1 MEIKKVFISGGA
13 GVMGSGIA
21 QVCAQTGYDV
31 VMQDISAEAA
41 EKALNNIKWSVGKL
55 VEKGKVE
62 GTVDEIISRIITS
75 ARLEDAGDC
84 QIVIESVF
92 EDIDLKKNIFHQLED
107 ICSPQTIMATN
118 TSAIPITNIAE
129 GMKRPEKFVG
139 LHFFNPAVIQK
150 TVEVINGLLTS
161 EETLQASTEFCQSLG
176 KEIVRVNK
184 DVYGFALV
192 RIDVVSYVEAM
203 RMVELGVASVEDIDK
218 GFRMGYG
225 RAMGPFEQRDFAGLA
240 LGLEVLEKMYEET
253 GDTKFFPP
261 TILRRK
267 IKAGHLGRSVGVG
280 WYRYDAD
287 GNRIGP
293 AEVW

>member
-1 MEIKKVFISGGA
+1 MEIKKVFIAGGA

-21 QVCAQTGYDV
+21 QVCAQAGFDV
-31 VMQDISAEAA
+31 VMQDINIEAQ
-41 EKALNNIKWSVGKL
+41 EKALKNIKWSVGKL

-62 GTVDEIISRIITS
+62 GTEEAITSRISTTTKLEE
-75 ARLEDAGDC
+75 ARDANF
-84 QIVIESVF
+84 IIESVF
-92 EDIDLKKNIFHQLED
+92 EDIELKKNIFHQLEE
-107 ICSPQTIMATN
+107 ICAPETIMATN

-129 GMKRPEKFVG
+129 GMQRPDKFVG
-139 LHFFNPAVIQK
+139 THFFNPAVIQR
-150 TVEVINGLLTS
+150 TVEIIKGLLTS
-161 EETLQASTEFCQSLG
+161 EETMQTTIEFCQSMG
-176 KEIVRVNK
+176 KEVVRVNK

-192 RIDVVSYVEAM
+192 RIDVASYVEAM

-253 GDTKFFPP
+253 GDLKFFPP
-261 TILRRK
+261 PILRRK
-267 IKAGHLGRSVGVG
+267 IKAGHLGKMVGIG
-280 WYRYDAD
+280 WYKYDKD

>member
-1 MEIKKVFISGGA
+1 MEIKKVFIAGGA

-21 QVCAQTGYDV
+21 QVCAQAGFDV
-31 VMQDISAEAA
+31 VMQDINIEAQ
-41 EKALNNIKWSVGKL
+41 EKALKNIKWSVGKL

-62 GTVDEIISRIITS
+62 GTEEAITSRISTTTK
-75 ARLEDAGDC
+75 LEEAKDANF
-84 QIVIESVF
+84 IIESVF
-92 EDIDLKKNIFHQLED
+92 EDIELKKNIFHQLEE
-107 ICSPQTIMATN
+107 ICAPETIMATN
-118 TSAIPITNIAE
+118 TSAIPITDIAE
-129 GMKRPEKFVG
+129 GMKRPDKFVG
-139 LHFFNPAVIQK
+139 THFFNPAAIQR
-150 TVEVINGLLTS
+150 TVEIIKGLLTS
-161 EETLQASTEFCQSLG
+161 EETMQTTIEFCQSMG
-176 KEIVRVNK
+176 KEVVRVNK

-192 RIDVVSYVEAM
+192 RIDVASYVEAM

-253 GDTKFFPP
+253 GDLKFFPP
-261 TILRRK
+261 PILRRK
-267 IKAGHLGRSVGVG
+267 IKAGHLGKMVGIG
-280 WYRYDAD
+280 WYKYDKD

>member
-1 MEIKKVFISGGA
+1 MEIKKVFIAGGA

-21 QVCAQTGYDV
+21 QVCAQAGFDV
-31 VMQDISAEAA
+31 VMQDINIEAQ
-41 EKALNNIKWSVGKL
+41 EKALKNIKWSVGKL

-62 GTVDEIISRIITS
+62 GTEEAITSRISTTTK
-75 ARLEDAGDC
+75 LEEAKDANF
-84 QIVIESVF
+84 IIESVF
-92 EDIDLKKNIFHQLED
+92 EDIELKKNIFHQLEE
-107 ICSPQTIMATN
+107 ICAPETIMATN
-118 TSAIPITNIAE
+118 TSAIPITDIAE
-129 GMKRPEKFVG
+129 GMKRPDKFVG
-139 LHFFNPAVIQK
+139 THFFNPAAIQR
-150 TVEVINGLLTS
+150 TVEIIKGLLTS
-161 EETLQASTEFCQSLG
+161 EETMQTAIDLCQSMG
-176 KEIVRVNK
+176 KEVVRVNK

-192 RIDVVSYVEAM
+192 RIDVASYVEAM

-253 GDTKFFPP
+253 GDLKFFPP
-261 TILRRK
+261 PILRRK
-267 IKAGHLGRSVGVG
+267 IKAGHLGKMVGIG
-280 WYRYDAD
+280 WYKYDKD

>member
-1 MEIKKVFISGGA
+1 MKIKKVFISGGA
-13 GVMGSGIA
+13 GVMGSDIT
-21 QVCAQTGYDV
+21 QVCAQTGYEV
-31 VMQDISAEAA
+31 VMQDISAEAL
-41 EKALNNIKWSVGKL
+41 EKAMNNIKWSVSKL
-55 VEKGKVE
+55 VEKGKVA
-62 GTVDEIISRIITS
+62 GTVDEITARIRTS
-75 ARLEDAGDC
+75 TKLEDAKDADF
-84 QIVIESVF
+84 IIESVF

-129 GMKRPEKFVG
+129 GMKRPEKFIG

-161 EETLQASTEFCQSLG
+161 EETIQASTEFCQSLG

-184 DVYGFALV
+184 DVYGFALI
-192 RIDVVSYVEAM
+192 RIDVVSYIEAM

-225 RAMGPFEQRDFAGLA
+225 RAMGPFEQRDFAGIE
-240 LGLEVLEKMYEET
+240 LGLTVIENIYKET
-253 GDTKFFPP
+253 GDSKFFPP
-261 TILRRK
+261 TILSRK
-267 IKAGHLGRSVGVG
+267 VKAGHLGKKVGIG

-287 GNRIGP
+287 GNRLGA